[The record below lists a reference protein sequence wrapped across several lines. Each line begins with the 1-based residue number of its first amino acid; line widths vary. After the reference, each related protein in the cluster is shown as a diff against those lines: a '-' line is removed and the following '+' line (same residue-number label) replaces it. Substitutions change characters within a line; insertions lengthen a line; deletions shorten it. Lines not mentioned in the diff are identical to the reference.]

1 MRNVSLTT
9 SFFAAAVTTVLSTVA
24 LPAQAQEGYEMD
36 APVPPAAAGTTP
48 RVANTAPAATR
59 QPANFSEM
67 LSGKNV
73 PLRLRM
79 GELTPAYR
87 RMAVSGTSDAGG
99 AFAALVA
106 MQTGAET
113 NVYYTKGQTVNL
125 GGETYLVAYRPQ
137 VQVDPNAAQHHGPRP
152 VVRRKLPPNTPL
164 ALALLNLRT
173 SGSFNDV
180 RPFDPKEDVQ
190 SPQEGA
196 AASVRQLETLGQ
208 GVISYVRNRG
218 GGRFPQIGATITPAM
233 QRTFYPYVHDN
244 RKWNNPANEELYRPN
259 TALAGKRLSQIANA
273 RFVPMFYEGTPA
285 QDGTRAVLFVDGHVE
300 RLSPERF
307 TRVRN
312 AAIVMKAAPNAA
324 ETASLTNKVK
334 AALSA
339 NANLRNS
346 NINVAVNGA
355 QETVTLSGTVRTAAN
370 RYQAERIARQ
380 ATTGYRVINNLRVT
394 AQAQATY
401 PVPRTVVVERPVG

>member
-1 MRNVSLTT
+1 MRNVPITKSL
-9 SFFAAAVTTVLSTVA
+9 FAAAVTTVLSTVA
-24 LPAQAQEGYEMD
+24 LPTQAQEAYDMD
-36 APVPPAAAGTTP
+36 APVPPAAGTTP

-59 QPANFSEM
+59 QPSNFSEM

-99 AFAALVA
+99 AFAALIA

-137 VQVDPNAAQHHGPRP
+137 VPVDPNAAQHHGPRP
-152 VVRRKLPPNTPL
+152 VVRRKLPPNIPL

-196 AASVRQLETLGQ
+196 AASVRQLQTLGQ

-218 GGRFPQIGATITPAM
+218 GGRFPAS
-233 QRTFYPYVHDN
+233 RRYDD
-244 RKWNNPANEELYRPN
+244 
-259 TALAGKRLSQIANA
+259 A
-273 RFVPMFYEGTPA
+273 RHAAHVLPL
-285 QDGTRAVLFVDGHVE
+285 RA
-300 RLSPERF
+300 R
-307 TRVRN
+307 
-312 AAIVMKAAPNAA
+312 
-324 ETASLTNKVK
+324 
-334 AALSA
+334 
-339 NANLRNS
+339 
-346 NINVAVNGA
+346 
-355 QETVTLSGTVRTAAN
+355 
-370 RYQAERIARQ
+370 
-380 ATTGYRVINNLRVT
+380 
-394 AQAQATY
+394 
-401 PVPRTVVVERPVG
+401 

>member
-1 MRNVSLTT
+1 
-9 SFFAAAVTTVLSTVA
+9 
-24 LPAQAQEGYEMD
+24 MD
-36 APVPPAAAGTTP
+36 APVPPAAAGTTS
-48 RVANTAPAATR
+48 RAANTAPATTR
-59 QPANFSEM
+59 QPTNFSEM

-99 AFAALVA
+99 AFAALIA

-113 NVYYTKGQTVNL
+113 NVYYTRGQTVNL
-125 GGETYLVAYRPQ
+125 GGETYLIAYRPQ
-137 VQVDPNAAQHHGPRP
+137 VQVDPNAAHHHGPRP

-196 AASVRQLETLGQ
+196 AASVRQLQTLGQ

-218 GGRFPQIGATITPAM
+218 GGRFPQVGATMTPAM

-273 RFVPMFYEGTPA
+273 RYVPMFYEGTPA
-285 QDGTRAVLFVDGHVE
+285 EDGTRAVLFVDGHVE

-312 AAIVMKAAPNAA
+312 AAIVMRAAPSAAALAATTNKIKSALAA
-324 ETASLTNKVK
+324 E
-334 AALSA
+334 
-339 NANLRNS
+339 ANLRTGT
-346 NINVAVNGA
+346 INVSLSGE
-355 QETVTLSGTVRTAAN
+355 QETVTLTGTVRSAAS

-380 ATTGYRVINNLRVT
+380 TAPGYRVLNRLRVSAT
-394 AQAQATY
+394 AT
-401 PVPRTVVVERPVG
+401 RTASAPSR